1 MQRPSDPAIWGDR
14 ALAAVAAVV
23 AVVLIPFAQPAGF
36 ADALFTFGAFVLLT
50 ELLDTEL
57 PSGKRLRLS
66 LAPGL
71 AFAMLEGTRA
81 GSASAAVAGL
91 TFLAAACVAGGIRAL
106 AKREVRF
113 GEIAAS
119 FLTVT
124 AAAAAYDALAGTGPL
139 HLTGRDGTHLAS
151 VTGMIA
157 VLAIALAFE
166 PARLWVT
173 GAVDPVVRRARSPM
187 ALLRALRS
195 NAALQSAIV
204 SVAALVALAFPKLG
218 GWSFPLFLG
227 PLAATRY
234 AFRQITQIRTTEVQT
249 LRALSKIPE
258 MAGYTQPGHSRR
270 VAELAVAMA
279 AELGAAEDELRE
291 IEYAALLHDIG
302 RVVLEDPESP
312 DAAAGLRA
320 DVATTGA
327 SIVAAAGTFPEVA
340 RMIREQHDP
349 YRRPGEILNDEI
361 TMGARILRVA
371 NTFDDLCTGNSANAK
386 VSPWVAIEALHGGAA
401 YEYDP
406 AVVSALARVLARDGV
421 I

>member
-1 MQRPSDPAIWGDR
+1 MQRPSDPAPWGDR
-14 ALAAVAAVV
+14 AIAVV
-23 AVVLIPFAQPAGF
+23 AAIVAASLIPFASLHGLGA
-36 ADALFTFGAFVLLT
+36 ALLTFGAFVLLT

-57 PSGKRLRLS
+57 PSGRRLRLS

-71 AFAMLEGTRA
+71 AFAMLEGTTA
-81 GSASAAVAGL
+81 ASASPAVAGL
-91 TFLAAACVAGGIRAL
+91 TFLLAASIAGGLRAL
-106 AKREVRF
+106 DKREVRF

-124 AAAAAYDALAGTGPL
+124 AAAAAYDALSATGPL
-139 HLTGRDGTHLAS
+139 HLVGRDGTHLAS
-151 VTGMIA
+151 AVGMVA
-157 VLAIALAFE
+157 VLGIALAFE
-166 PARLWVT
+166 PVRLWIT
-173 GAVDPVVRRARSPM
+173 GAVDPAVRRAGSPM
-187 ALLRALRS
+187 ALLRALRA
-195 NAALQSAIV
+195 NAALQTAIV

-270 VAELAVAMA
+270 VAELAVGMA
-279 AELGAAEDELRE
+279 AELGATEDELRE

-302 RVVLEDPESP
+302 RVVLEDPES
-312 DAAAGLRA
+312 ATAGSLRA

-327 SIVAAAGTFPEVA
+327 SIVAAAGTFPRVA
-340 RMIREQHDP
+340 QMIREQHDP
-349 YRRPGEILNDEI
+349 YRRPGELINEEL
-361 TMGARILRVA
+361 TMGSRVLRVA
-371 NTFDDLCTGNSANAK
+371 NTFDDLSSGHSGRPPMSA
-386 VSPWVAIEALHGGAA
+386 WDAIEELHRGAA
-401 YEYDP
+401 YDFDP

-421 I
+421 L

>member
-1 MQRPSDPAIWGDR
+1 MQRPSDPAVWSDR
-14 ALAAVAAVV
+14 ALAVVAAAVAV
-23 AVVLIPFAQPAGF
+23 ALLPFADPTGSG
-36 ADALFTFGAFVLLT
+36 DALLTFGAFVLLT

-71 AFAMLEGTRA
+71 AFAMLEGTQA

-91 TFLAAACVAGGIRAL
+91 TYLLAALVAGCIRSVV
-106 AKREVRF
+106 KREVRLS
-113 GEIAAS
+113 EIAAS

-124 AAAAAYDALAGTGPL
+124 AAAAVYDALAATGPL

-151 VTGMIA
+151 VTGMAA

-166 PARLWVT
+166 PVRLMAT
-173 GAVDPVVRRARSPM
+173 GAVDPAIRRARSPIAM
-187 ALLRALRS
+187 LHALRS
-195 NAALQSAIV
+195 NAALQVAIV

-258 MAGYTQPGHSRR
+258 MAGYTHPGHSRR
-270 VAELAVAMA
+270 VAELSIAMA
-279 AELGAAEDELRE
+279 AEMGATEDELRE

-302 RVVLEDPESP
+302 RVVLEDPE
-312 DAAAGLRA
+312 DTAATSLRA

-327 SIVAAAGTFPEVA
+327 SIVAAAGTFPVVA

-349 YRRPGEILNDEI
+349 YRRPGELLNQEI
-361 TMGARILRVA
+361 TLGARILRVA
-371 NTFDDLCTGNSANAK
+371 NTYDDLSAGK
-386 VSPWVAIEALHGGAA
+386 DPRTPWDAIEALHAGAA

-406 AVVSALARVLARDGV
+406 AVVSALARVLAREGV

>member
-1 MQRPSDPAIWGDR
+1 MQRPSDPATWGDR
-14 ALAAVAAVV
+14 ALAAVAAIV
-23 AVVLIPFAQPAGF
+23 AATLVPFAGVNGLG
-36 ADALFTFGAFVLLT
+36 DALLTFGAFVLLT

-71 AFAMLEGTRA
+71 AFAMLEGTPA
-81 GSASAAVAGL
+81 GSASPAVAGL
-91 TFLAAACVAGGIRAL
+91 TFLLAASIAGGIRLL

-124 AAAAAYDALAGTGPL
+124 AAAAAYRAFSATGPL
-139 HLTGRDGTHLAS
+139 HLVGRDGTHLAS
-151 VTGMIA
+151 VTGMAA

-166 PARLWVT
+166 PIRLWVT
-173 GAVDPVVRRARSPM
+173 GAVDPAVRRAGSPT
-187 ALLRALRS
+187 ALVRALRS
-195 NAALQSAIV
+195 NAALQTAIV
-204 SVAALVALAFPKLG
+204 SIAALVALAFPKLG

-270 VAELAVAMA
+270 VAELAIAMA

-302 RVVLEDPESP
+302 RVVLEDPESA
-312 DAAAGLRA
+312 DASSLRA
-320 DVATTGA
+320 DVAATGA
-327 SIVAAAGTFPEVA
+327 SIVAAAGTFPDVA
-340 RMIREQHDP
+340 RMIREQHHD
-349 YRRPGEILNDEI
+349 YRRPGELINEEVSL
-361 TMGARILRVA
+361 GARILRVA
-371 NTFDDLCTGNSANAK
+371 NTFDDLSTGQGSTPTKSAWE
-386 VSPWVAIEALHGGAA
+386 SIEELHRGAA
-401 YEYDP
+401 YDYDP
-406 AVVSALARVLARDGV
+406 TVVSALTRVLARDGV
-421 I
+421 L

>member
-1 MQRPSDPAIWGDR
+1 MQRPSETTAWADR
-14 ALAAVAAVV
+14 GIAAVAAVV
-23 AVVLIPFAQPAGF
+23 AFALAPFATVTGF
-36 ADALFTFGAFVLLT
+36 GDALITFSAFILLT

-71 AFAMLEGTRA
+71 AFAMLEGIPDGIGRTA
-81 GSASAAVAGL
+81 MVGL
-91 TFLAAACVAGGIRAL
+91 TFLSAAVVAGLIRMA
-106 AKREVRF
+106 AHREVRI

-119 FLTVT
+119 FLTIT
-124 AAAAAYDALAGTGPL
+124 AASAAYSVLADAGPL
-139 HLTGRDGTHLAS
+139 HLVGRDGTHLAS
-151 VTGMIA
+151 ALGMVA
-157 VLAIALAFE
+157 VLVIALAFE
-166 PARLWVT
+166 PVRLWIS
-173 GAVDPVVRRARSPM
+173 GAVDPAVRRAGSVRG
-187 ALLRALRS
+187 LLRALRA
-195 NAALQSAIV
+195 NTALQTAIV

-279 AELGAAEDELRE
+279 AELGAAEDDLRE

-302 RVVLEDPESP
+302 RVVLEDPG
-312 DAAAGLRA
+312 DAGGELLRTN
-320 DVATTGA
+320 VATTGA
-327 SIVAAAGTFPEVA
+327 SIVAAAGTFPDVA
-340 RMIREQHDP
+340 RMIHEQHEP
-349 YRRPGEILNDEI
+349 YRRPGEIVNADLSL
-361 TMGARILRVA
+361 GARILRVA
-371 NTFDDLCTGNSANAK
+371 NTFDDLSEADEEHGPRRAWA
-386 VSPWVAIEALHGGAA
+386 AIEELHRGAA
-401 YEYDP
+401 YDYDP

-421 I
+421 L